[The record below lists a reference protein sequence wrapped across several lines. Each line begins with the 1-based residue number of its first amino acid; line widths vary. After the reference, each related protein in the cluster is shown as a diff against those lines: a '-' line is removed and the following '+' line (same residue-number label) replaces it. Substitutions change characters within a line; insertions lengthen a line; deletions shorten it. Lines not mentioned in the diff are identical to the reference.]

1 MPAPILSRSI
11 PVAPIPPIFAS
22 NAITSAQTSPAVD
35 GMAVRSFLPQ
45 GAALPGLPA
54 GLTTST
60 LSATTPGR
68 SFEPAARVDITSYV
82 TGARNQTV
90 NHPER
95 KRDINPYIPG
105 NSVKMLAHAADIN
118 ETHAG
123 IISWL
128 KQTEYFTAENIDA
141 LIANPGVQH
150 PWEVNNPVISQ
161 PIATDLRET
170 IRGAKETLF
179 VDIFL
184 MGGTWGMDIAKELL
198 LASERGVKV
207 VLVRDTDNKF
217 SSGFEMEPLW
227 DALEAHSYDN
237 PNLTVMRSQINKRPS
252 GLPFGLDNITK
263 LFAQFFDL
271 PLSLAAKSDHSKV
284 VIADGLT
291 AKPSMW
297 VGSKN
302 TVDSG
307 GSFFFDEVFH
317 IDGPAAAAS
326 QLSFLEDIREAR
338 VLAVKEGRNGG
349 QPSDAWVDG
358 LIGRME
364 RRKSGLERTVV
375 HVAGDASVQIVE
387 NNADDSVR
395 NAESSIL
402 ALLEG
407 AETSID
413 MYQFLAYSPS
423 IAEALAR
430 AIHRG
435 VEVRILMDSVGKKV
449 EMNNL
454 LAVLM
459 NEHGVS
465 QSQIDS
471 MIRWRSQLPGGS
483 QIDEGVENPI
493 EEQQQHTKTIIV
505 DGKRTLAGSTN
516 FDIASLS
523 GAFREFSVTVED
535 EAAAT
540 IATERFEALF
550 NSAVNSRPYDTEF
563 QEPLSFW
570 GWIARIA
577 ARNILVSEAWR
588 IGSLRPGSLFG

>member
-1 MPAPILSRSI
+1 M
-11 PVAPIPPIFAS
+11 
-22 NAITSAQTSPAVD
+22 
-35 GMAVRSFLPQ
+35 
-45 GAALPGLPA
+45 
-54 GLTTST
+54 
-60 LSATTPGR
+60 
-68 SFEPAARVDITSYV
+68 
-82 TGARNQTV
+82 
-90 NHPER
+90 
-95 KRDINPYIPG
+95 
-105 NSVKMLAHAADIN
+105 
-118 ETHAG
+118 
-123 IISWL
+123 
-128 KQTEYFTAENIDA
+128 
-141 LIANPGVQH
+141 
-150 PWEVNNPVISQ
+150 
-161 PIATDLRET
+161 
-170 IRGAKETLF
+170 
-179 VDIFL
+179 
-184 MGGTWGMDIAKELL
+184 
-198 LASERGVKV
+198 
-207 VLVRDTDNKF
+207 
-217 SSGFEMEPLW
+217 
-227 DALEAHSYDN
+227 
-237 PNLTVMRSQINKRPS
+237 
-252 GLPFGLDNITK
+252 
-263 LFAQFFDL
+263 
-271 PLSLAAKSDHSKV
+271 
-284 VIADGLT
+284 
-291 AKPSMW
+291 
-297 VGSKN
+297 
-302 TVDSG
+302 
-307 GSFFFDEVFH
+307 FH

-338 VLAVKEGRNGG
+338 ALAVKEGRNGG
-349 QPSDAWVDG
+349 QPSDVWVDG
-358 LIGRME
+358 LIERME
-364 RRKSGLERTVV
+364 RRKSGIEPTVV

-395 NAESSIL
+395 NAEASIL

-483 QIDEGVENPI
+483 QIDNGVENPI
-493 EEQQQHTKTIIV
+493 EDQQQHTKTIIV
-505 DGKRTLAGSTN
+505 DRKRTLAGSTN

-535 EAAAT
+535 DAAAA

-550 NSAVNSRPYDTEF
+550 ESDVNSRPYATEF

-570 GWIARIA
+570 NWIARIA

>member
-1 MPAPILSRSI
+1 MPAPMINRTI
-11 PVAPIPPIFAS
+11 PVASFTPNPASGATTPPKHTP
-22 NAITSAQTSPAVD
+22 AID
-35 GMAVRSFLPQ
+35 GMAARSFVSQGSSTLPR
-45 GAALPGLPA
+45 LSA
-54 GLTTST
+54 GLNAGA
-60 LSATTPGR
+60 LSATAPGGC
-68 SFEPAARVDITSYV
+68 FEPAPRLDITSYV
-82 TGARNQTV
+82 TGALNTTV

-95 KRDINPYIPG
+95 KRDINPFIPG
-105 NSVKMLAHAADIN
+105 NSVKMLAHASDIN

-123 IISWL
+123 IIRWL
-128 KQTEYFTAENIDA
+128 KETEYFTAENIDA
-141 LIANPGVQH
+141 LIANPGVEH
-150 PWEVNNPVISQ
+150 PWEIDNPVISQ

-237 PNLTVMRSQINKRPS
+237 PNLTVMRSQINQRPS

-263 LFAQFFDL
+263 LFADFFDL

-338 VLAVKEGRNGG
+338 ALAVKEGRNGG
-349 QPSDAWVDG
+349 QPSDVWVDG
-358 LIGRME
+358 LIERME
-364 RRKSGLERTVV
+364 RRKSGIEPTVV

-395 NAESSIL
+395 NAEASIL

-483 QIDEGVENPI
+483 QIDNGVENPI
-493 EEQQQHTKTIIV
+493 EDQQQHTKTIIV
-505 DGKRTLAGSTN
+505 DRKRTLAGSTN

-523 GAFREFSVTVED
+523 GAFESSPSQLKTMPQ
-535 EAAAT
+535 
-540 IATERFEALF
+540 L
-550 NSAVNSRPYDTEF
+550 P
-563 QEPLSFW
+563 
-570 GWIARIA
+570 
-577 ARNILVSEAWR
+577 
-588 IGSLRPGSLFG
+588 LRPSASKLSSSLM